1 MLTRL
6 ETAVG
11 PPPRRLLPS
20 ISDARNEKAAF
31 WLVSALDAPST
42 QPPLG
47 LFSGFENQDWLNV
60 DSLACGDVGVGSF
73 VFDLGID
80 GMAQAVI
87 IPAARVTLERAG

>member
-1 MLTRL
+1 
-6 ETAVG
+6 
-11 PPPRRLLPS
+11 
-20 ISDARNEKAAF
+20 
-31 WLVSALDAPST
+31 VSALDAPST